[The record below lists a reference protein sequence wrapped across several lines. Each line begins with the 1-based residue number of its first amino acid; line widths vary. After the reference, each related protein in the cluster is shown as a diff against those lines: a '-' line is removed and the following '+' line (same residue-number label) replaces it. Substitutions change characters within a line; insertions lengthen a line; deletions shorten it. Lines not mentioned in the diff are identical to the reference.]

1 MRPLRQVL
9 LLARH
14 ASENA
19 SAAAGGCPQSVES
32 AVLRAFE
39 DAFDVTGCRFLRFR
53 KCIRWSRRLFSAPL
67 KMRSVHQKAVSGT
80 EYPFRTGQACFLHR
94 MLLKMRRVPQEAF
107 LSTEC
112 QFRTVEACFWYGALP
127 KNASHLVVR
136 STGKLVAVASERPIQ
151 PRTGQGEW
159 SARDKFRVSGTK
171 EMVEGAGANKVSGVL
186 SEASCC
192 RCETSNFTKK
202 EADLFSLFFVLNFF
216 YNAEPPTRSRI
227 SEVIFC

>member
-1 MRPLRQVL
+1 MLF
-9 LLARH
+9 LARH

-19 SAAAGGCPQSVES
+19 SRAPVSCPQSVES
-32 AVLRAFE
+32 AVMRAFE
-39 DAFDVTGCRFLRFR
+39 NAFNVAGCRFLRFR

-80 EYPFRTGQACFLHR
+80 EYPSRTVEACFLHR
-94 MLLKMRRVPQEAF
+94 MLPMMRRVPQEAF

-127 KNASHLVVR
+127 KTH
-136 STGKLVAVASERPIQ
+136 
-151 PRTGQGEW
+151 RTW
-159 SARDKFRVSGTK
+159 
-171 EMVEGAGANKVSGVL
+171 L
-186 SEASCC
+186 SEAQASCC